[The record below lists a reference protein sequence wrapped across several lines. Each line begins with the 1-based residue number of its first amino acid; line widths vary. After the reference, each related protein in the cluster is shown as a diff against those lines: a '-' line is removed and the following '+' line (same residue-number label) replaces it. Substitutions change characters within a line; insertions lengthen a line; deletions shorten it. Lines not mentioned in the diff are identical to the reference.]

1 MGNNKQKQTQS
12 HLKLPT
18 VFFFFSFF
26 CFFQFFSVL
35 RKSPRS
41 RRSKMNFK
49 PVVLLLAMVALAAE
63 TNANAV
69 NVKKLL
75 TDGNW
80 ADTLSTYLEKMEKRA
95 DALSTY
101 LEKMEKRLN
110 ELESKP
116 QFRCEWGWDWISKE
130 KVKITYTRA
139 FTEAPTFLAA
149 LGQVESVYASARVY
163 VSISYERNGVTA
175 TVIRREINGSGYFSW
190 MAC

>member
-1 MGNNKQKQTQS
+1 MGQTQS

-18 VFFFFSFF
+18 VFFFQFFFFSFF
-26 CFFQFFSVL
+26 QFFSVFFSVL

-49 PVVLLLAMVALAAE
+49 PVVLLLAMVVLAAE

-80 ADTLSTYLEKMEKRA
+80 A

-116 QFRCEWGWDWISKE
+116 QFRCEWGWDWISNE
-130 KVKITYTRA
+130 DLKITYTRA

-149 LGQVESVYASARVY
+149 LGRVESVYASARVY
-163 VSISYERNGVTA
+163 VSISYERNGVTGA

-190 MAC
+190 MACGY